1 MHTTLQRTLIVC
13 ALAGMLLALAAALL
27 AAKTASAAPPGP
39 IPFPNTT
46 ERGICEFPVRV
57 HTTGRSK
64 VIETG
69 SGDLLFTNPGLRVTL
84 TNLDEPANTV
94 TYRDSGP
101 VRVTEL
107 EGGDLLLVLTGR
119 NVVYSKSIGM
129 FLAIG
134 RFSTIVDE
142 EGNFTPLSGHGR
154 LIDVCARLA

>member
-13 ALAGMLLALAAALL
+13 ALAGMLALALALL
-27 AAKTASAAPPGP
+27 AVKTASAAPPGP
-39 IPFPNTT
+39 IPFPTTT
-46 ERGICEFPVRV
+46 ETGICEFDVLV
-57 HTTGRSK
+57 QSTGRSK

-69 SGDLLFTNPGLRVTL
+69 SGDVLFTNPGLRVTL

-107 EGGDLLLVLTGR
+107 EGGEVLLVFTGR
-119 NVVYSKSIGM
+119 NVVYSESIGM

-134 RFSTIVDE
+134 RFSTIIDE

-154 LIDVCARLA
+154 LIDICARLA